1 MPATPTAL
9 IAQLTDTHVVEPGC
23 TEELWV
29 DNTARVREAVVSIND
44 EVPAMSAVLATGDLT
59 NGGRPGEFEM
69 LAECLAP
76 LDAQL
81 LPLAGNHDHRGRLRA
96 TFPNVPWADAEH
108 ASWIVAI
115 DGVRLVGLDST
126 RPGEPGAAYD
136 TTRDRWLR
144 TQLRS
149 SFAGPT
155 ILALHHPPF
164 VTGIE
169 WMDRSGFLG
178 LDRLAAALTQHP
190 VDLVVCG
197 HMHRPII
204 GAVAGIPA
212 QVGLSTVQS
221 VALDLSVGSRPAVI
235 RDPSGYVIHRIHG
248 RDIVSHTRYIATGHE
263 PLVPTWAA
271 EMP

>member
-1 MPATPTAL
+1 VL
-9 IAQLTDTHVVEPGC
+9 IAQLTDTHVVERGS

-29 DNTARVREAVVSIND
+29 DNTARVREAVASINA
-44 EVPAMSAVLATGDLT
+44 ELPAMSAVLATGDLT
-59 NGGRPGEFEM
+59 NGGRPGEFEV

-81 LPLAGNHDHRGRLRA
+81 LPLAGNHDDRGLLRA

-108 ASWIVAI
+108 ASWVAVV

-126 RPGEPGAAYD
+126 RPGRPGAEYD
-136 TTRDRWLR
+136 TSRDGWLR
-144 TQLRS
+144 TQLRRP
-149 SFAGPT
+149 FTGPT

-164 VTGIE
+164 MTGIE
-169 WMDRSGFLG
+169 WMDRSDFLG

-190 VDLVVCG
+190 VDRVVCG
-197 HMHRPII
+197 HMHRPIV

-235 RDPSGYVIHRIHG
+235 RDPSGYAIHRVHG
-248 RDIVSHTRYIATGHE
+248 HEIVTHTRYIATDQE
-263 PLVPTWAA
+263 PIEPKWSA